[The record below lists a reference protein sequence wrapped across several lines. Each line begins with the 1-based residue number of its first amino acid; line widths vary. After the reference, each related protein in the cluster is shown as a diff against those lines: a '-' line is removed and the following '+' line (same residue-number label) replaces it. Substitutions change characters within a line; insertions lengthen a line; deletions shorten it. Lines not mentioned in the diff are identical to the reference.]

1 MNDKSNEINDSLN
14 RIKDPILKKYELFQK
29 STEKRE
35 FDIKYFALGIGGE
48 VGEVQ
53 NEIKKLERD
62 DDNILTKQRKDKII
76 RELGDVMWYI
86 TGLSRK
92 IDCDLETILEK
103 NIEKLSNKLSQ

>member
-1 MNDKSNEINDSLN
+1 MNDKSNETNDSLN

-62 DDNILTKQRKDKII
+62 DDNILTKERKDKII
-76 RELGDVMWYI
+76 KELGDVMWYI
-86 TGLSRK
+86 TGLCRK
-92 IDCDLETILEK
+92 IDCDIETILEK
-103 NIEKLSNKLSQ
+103 NIEKLSNKLS

>member
-14 RIKDPILKKYELFQK
+14 RIKDPILEKYELFQK

-62 DDNILTKQRKDKII
+62 DNNILTKERKDKII
-76 RELGDVMWYI
+76 RELGDAMWYI
-86 TGLSRK
+86 TGLCRK
-92 IDCDLETILEK
+92 IDCDLEIILEK
-103 NIEKLSNKLSQ
+103 NIEKLSNKLS